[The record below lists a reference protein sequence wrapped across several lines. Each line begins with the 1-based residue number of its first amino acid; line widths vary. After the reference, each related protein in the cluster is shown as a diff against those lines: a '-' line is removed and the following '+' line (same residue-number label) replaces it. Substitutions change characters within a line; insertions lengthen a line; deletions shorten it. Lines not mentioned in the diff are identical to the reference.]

1 MRKQLFS
8 LSLVS
13 FLAACAS
20 GPSGGSADLPAAGT
34 WTTGLD
40 DVQPAGAQSGPRR
53 APVAVSPA
61 RASGDQ
67 GAQVETRRVPRLIIE
82 NLDGEEAPEELPKLA
97 NRTINVTIPPQSPAA
112 FVNTVFGELLEV
124 GFVIG
129 PGVEAR
135 QEQIAMRSVQGMKA
149 QELFDVAVNT
159 LEEYGIGVYYQDG
172 LLNIVEFEDLKRA
185 MPRFV
190 RARARVGVP
199 SGLRPVVQFVELVA
213 IDSNEM
219 GTILKETFPNERLAI
234 AVNRGNN
241 SLTLNGLPED
251 VDQALRIINA
261 MDVAQFADT
270 EIATFRPNNWKAADL
285 AAALERQ
292 LTFEGYAVSTQSA
305 ALRPISIL
313 AIPVTNQLSIFV
325 KDPDLRAHVLNSAR
339 RLDAA
344 AAPTGGDMR
353 TYVYRAQHYDAK
365 ELVGIVDAVLTNMA
379 NRSGDTSFLGNAGA
393 PGTVQLSAGPLA
405 GGAASDPAAQTGP
418 VAGSGRITVD
428 TQGNRLVFYGTEEE
442 YSVITELL
450 KDIDTPA
457 AEVLLEVTIA
467 EITLTDDTRSGLE
480 FLFQQI
486 GSKGFAIGAGTAG
499 GLGLTTGGLSG
510 QFTSGDY
517 VVDFSALSSN
527 NQINVLS
534 EPSIVTKSGSSAS
547 INVGTEVPIITSQ
560 RAAATQSA
568 GSTDVLQT
576 VQYRNTGIILDI
588 EPIVYSDYRI
598 DLTIDQEVS
607 AAQANE
613 NQAIASPVISNRSI
627 KTELSLQ
634 DGQSAILGG
643 LIENRFTRGQTGVP
657 ILKDLP
663 LIGRLFKT
671 ETLSSN
677 QTILMVMITPY
688 VISQPGD
695 RDRIVDRRR
704 DVIND
709 AFQRSLGNPSG
720 TLLGPREIFR
730 VPGGETVADPVGK
743 LVLDPYAPAPETS
756 QVSQAP
762 DAADS

>member
-1 MRKQLFS
+1 MRKL
-8 LSLVS
+8 LLGVSLVS
-13 FLAACAS
+13 FLAACANGTS
-20 GPSGGSADLPAAGT
+20 RDNSDFSNVGAWTTDPGGPSPASA
-34 WTTGLD
+34 
-40 DVQPAGAQSGPRR
+40 PAGAGSPQT
-53 APVAVSPA
+53 APVVTT
-61 RASGDQ
+61 ASENES
-67 GAQVETRRVPRLIIE
+67 AQVETRRVPRLIIE
-82 NLDGEEAPEELPKLA
+82 NLEGEELSEELPELP
-97 NRTINVTIPPQSPAA
+97 NRTINVTIPPQTPAA
-112 FVNTVFGELLEV
+112 FVNTVFGELLEI

-135 QEQIAMRSVQGMKA
+135 QEQIAMRSVQGMAA

-219 GTILKETFPNERLAI
+219 GTMLKESFPNERLAV

-270 EIATFRPNNWKAADL
+270 EIATFRPNNWKAEDL

-292 LTFEGYAVSTQSA
+292 LTFEGYAVSTQPA

-325 KDPDLRAHVLNSAR
+325 KDPDLRAHVLSSAR
-339 RLDAA
+339 RLDNAA
-344 AAPTGGDMR
+344 SPTGGDMR
-353 TYVYRAQHYDAK
+353 THVYRAQHYDAK
-365 ELVGIVDAVLTNMA
+365 ELVGIVDAVLSNMA
-379 NRSGDTSFLGNAGA
+379 NRSGDSSFFGGAGS
-393 PGTVQLSAGPLA
+393 PGTVPINAGPQ
-405 GGAASDPAAQTGP
+405 GGLVVSDPGAPAGAL
-418 VAGSGRITVD
+418 AGSGRITVD
-428 TQGNRLVFYGTEEE
+428 TQGNRLVYYGTEEE
-442 YSVITELL
+442 FGVIAELL

-486 GSKGFAIGAGTAG
+486 GSKGFAIAAGTSG
-499 GLGLTTGGLSG
+499 GLGLVTGGLSG

-517 VVDFSALSSN
+517 VVDFSALATN

-560 RAAATQSA
+560 RAAGTQSA

-598 DLTIDQEVS
+598 DLTIAQEVS

-663 LIGRLFKT
+663 LLGRLFRT
-671 ETLSSN
+671 ETLTSN

-688 VISQPGD
+688 VISQPGE
-695 RDRIVDRRR
+695 RDRVVERRR
-704 DVIND
+704 DVVND
-709 AFQRSLGNPSG
+709 AFERSLGNPSK
-720 TLLGPREIFR
+720 TLLGPRDVFR
-730 VPGGETVADPVGK
+730 IPGGDSFDETDS
-743 LVLDPYAPAPETS
+743 APASLEP
-756 QVSQAP
+756 QAN
-762 DAADS
+762 